1 MPLLAVNDVSK
12 SYADLEILRGVTFS
26 LEARERAAL
35 IGRNGTGKTTLLR
48 LLAGLDQP
56 DTGRIG
62 LAGWA
67 RVAYLPQTP
76 VGPSES
82 AVLAHVLEGAA
93 DVRAL
98 EARAHDLEH
107 LMAAPEV
114 HGDTNRLNAVME
126 EYARVREHFEHA
138 GGFTLETRAW
148 MVLSG
153 LGFREPDLARP
164 LGVLS
169 GGWRVRA
176 ELARALLGEPDLL
189 LLDEPTNHLDLAAT
203 EWLEGYLKSFPGACV
218 VVSHDRAL
226 LDAVTS
232 RTLELEDGRVA
243 SYPGAYSAYAR
254 LKAERIR
261 LQQEAWERQ
270 QEEIAKLEDYIRRY
284 KAGQRAAQAKSRE
297 KMLARVEAE
306 LIEAPRERRGLR
318 VRATSAPASGK
329 MVARLKKVTKRFE
342 DPTAA
347 AVGVGEAG
355 APAAGAG
362 SPGATG
368 IEVLSEVNLEIY
380 RGERVGMLG
389 PNGAGK
395 STLLRLIAGMD
406 SPTSGIV
413 TLGAGVR
420 PRYFAQESTQALD
433 PANTVLDEILSD
445 RPLSPEQVRAYLGRF
460 LFSGEEVFKRV
471 RMLSGGERQRLSLAK
486 LLLDEPNL
494 LLLDEPTNHLDIP
507 AREAL
512 EAALR
517 EFPGTMIVATHDR
530 YLLERLATRILTVE
544 DRGIADF
551 AGTYRELRERRTREA
566 AQRARRPE
574 PRAGRAAR
582 KGAAGTQPAAPTFDE
597 VAAQIAAAERERDEA
612 AGWLGDPDLYRDAA
626 RAKAMRLRYEEAEHR
641 LEELY
646 ETLERIEEP
655 KNQFES

>member
-1 MPLLAVNDVSK
+1 MPLLGVTGLSK
-12 SYADLEILRGVTFS
+12 SYADLGVLQGVAFS

-48 LLAGLDQP
+48 LLAGLDEP
-56 DTGRIG
+56 DAGRVS

-67 RVAYLPQTP
+67 RLAYLPQTP
-76 VGPSES
+76 GGPQES
-82 AVLAHVLEGAA
+82 TVLAHVLEGSA

-98 EARAHDLEH
+98 EARARDLER
-107 LMAAPEV
+107 LMASPEV
-114 HGDTNRLNAVME
+114 HGDTDRLNAVME

-203 EWLEGYLKSFPGACV
+203 EWLEGYLKSFPGACI

-232 RTLELEDGRVA
+232 RTLELEDGRVT
-243 SYPGAYSAYAR
+243 SYPGTYSAYAR
-254 LKAERIR
+254 MKAERIR
-261 LQQEAWERQ
+261 LQQEAWARQ

-306 LIEAPRERRGLR
+306 LIEAPREQRGLR
-318 VRATSAPASGK
+318 VRATSAPSSGK
-329 MVARLKKVTKRFE
+329 MVVRLKKVTKRFE
-342 DPTAA
+342 DPTAS
-347 AVGVGEAG
+347 
-355 APAAGAG
+355 AAGGPDAG
-362 SPGATG
+362 G
-368 IEVLSEVNLEIY
+368 IEVLSDVSLEIY
-380 RGERVGMLG
+380 RGERIGMLG

-395 STLLRLIAGMD
+395 STLLRLIAGLEA
-406 SPTSGIV
+406 PTSGIV

-420 PRYFAQESTQALD
+420 PRYFAQESTETLS
-433 PANTVLDEILSD
+433 PTNTVLDEILSD
-445 RPLSPEQVRAYLGRF
+445 RPLSPEQVRTYLGRF
-460 LFSGEEVFKRV
+460 LFSGEEVWKRV
-471 RMLSGGERQRLSLAK
+471 GALSGGERQRLSLAK
-486 LLLDEPNL
+486 MLLDEPNL

-512 EAALR
+512 ESALR
-517 EFPGTMIVATHDR
+517 DFPGTMVVATHDR
-530 YLLERLATRILTVE
+530 YLLERLATRILTVS

-551 AGTYRELRERRTREA
+551 AGTYHEMRERRAREA
-566 AQRARRPE
+566 AAGARQPASRTGKGARRGAVRAR
-574 PRAGRAAR
+574 
-582 KGAAGTQPAAPTFDE
+582 QAAPTFDE
-597 VAAQIAAAERERDEA
+597 VAAQIAAAERDRDEA
-612 AGWLGDPDLYRDAA
+612 ARWLGDPDLYRDPDRA
-626 RAKAMRLRYEEAEHR
+626 RAMRLRYQEAERR

-646 ETLERIEEP
+646 EMLERSEETHSEP
-655 KNQFES
+655 G

>member
-1 MPLLAVNDVSK
+1 MPLLGVTGLSK
-12 SYADLEILRGVTFS
+12 SYADLGVLQGVAFS

-48 LLAGLDQP
+48 LLAGLDEP
-56 DTGRIG
+56 DAGRVS

-67 RVAYLPQTP
+67 RLAYLPQTP
-76 VGPSES
+76 GGPQES
-82 AVLAHVLEGAA
+82 TVLAHVLEGSA

-98 EARAHDLEH
+98 EARARDLER
-107 LMAAPEV
+107 LMASPEV
-114 HGDTNRLNAVME
+114 HGDTDRLNAVME

-203 EWLEGYLKSFPGACV
+203 EWLEGYLKSFPGACI

-232 RTLELEDGRVA
+232 RTLELEDGRVT
-243 SYPGAYSAYAR
+243 SYPGTYSAYAR
-254 LKAERIR
+254 MKAERIR
-261 LQQEAWERQ
+261 LQQEAWARQ

-306 LIEAPRERRGLR
+306 LIEAPREQRGLR
-318 VRATSAPASGK
+318 VRATSAPSSGK
-329 MVARLKKVTKRFE
+329 MVVRLKKVTKRFE
-342 DPTAA
+342 DPTAS
-347 AVGVGEAG
+347 
-355 APAAGAG
+355 AAG
-362 SPGATG
+362 G
-368 IEVLSEVNLEIY
+368 IEVLSEVSLEIY
-380 RGERVGMLG
+380 RGDRIGMMG

-395 STLLRLIAGMD
+395 STLLRLIAGLD

-413 TLGAGVR
+413 MLGAGVR
-420 PRYFAQESTQALD
+420 PRYFAQESTQVLD

-445 RPLSPEQVRAYLGRF
+445 RPLSPELVRAYLGRF

-471 RMLSGGERQRLSLAK
+471 GMLSGGERQRLSLAK

-551 AGTYRELRERRTREA
+551 AGTYREMRERRTREA
-566 AQRARRPE
+566 AQRAQRSE
-574 PRAGRAAR
+574 PRTGRTTR
-582 KGAAGTQPAAPTFDE
+582 KGAAGAPPAAPTFDE
-597 VAAQIAAAERERDEA
+597 VAALISAAERERDAA
-612 AGWLGDPDLYRDAA
+612 AGWLGDPDLYRDPERA
-626 RAKAMRLRYEEAEHR
+626 RAMRLRYEVAERR

-646 ETLERIEEP
+646 ATLERIEET
-655 KNQFES
+655 ESQPGR

>member
-1 MPLLAVNDVSK
+1 MSLLAVSELSK
-12 SYADLEILRGVTFS
+12 SYADLEIIRDVTFS

-48 LLAGLDQP
+48 LLAGLDHP
-56 DTGRIG
+56 DAGRVG
-62 LAGWA
+62 LSGWA
-67 RVAYLPQTP
+67 RLAYLPQTP
-76 VGPSES
+76 EGPSES

-98 EARAHDLEH
+98 EARARDLEH
-107 LMAAPEV
+107 LMATPEV
-114 HGDTNRLNAVME
+114 HGDTDRLNAVME

-203 EWLEGYLKSFPGACV
+203 EWLEGYLKSFPGACI

-232 RTLELEDGRVA
+232 RTLELEDGRVT

-261 LQQEAWERQ
+261 LQQEAWARQ

-306 LIEAPRERRGLR
+306 LIEAPQERRGLR

-329 MVARLKKVTKRFE
+329 MVARLKRVTKRFE
-342 DPTAA
+342 DPTAIDS
-347 AVGVGEAG
+347 G
-355 APAAGAG
+355 
-362 SPGATG
+362 G
-368 IEVLSEVNLEIY
+368 IEVLSEVSLEIY

-395 STLLRLIAGMD
+395 STLLRLIAGLD

-420 PRYFAQESTQALD
+420 PRYFAQESTQVLD

-471 RMLSGGERQRLSLAK
+471 GMLSGGERQRLSLAK

-551 AGTYRELRERRTREA
+551 AGTYREMRERRTREA
-566 AQRARRPE
+566 TQRARRME
-574 PRAGRAAR
+574 PRGGKAAR
-582 KGAAGTQPAAPTFDE
+582 KGATGAQPAVPTFDE
-597 VAAQIAAAERERDEA
+597 VAALISAVERERDEA
-612 AGWLGDPDLYRDAA
+612 AGWLGDPDLYRDPERA
-626 RAKAMRLRYEEAEHR
+626 RAMRIRYEVAEIR

-646 ETLERIEEP
+646 AMLELIEGGEDRP
-655 KNQFES
+655 GQ

>member
-1 MPLLAVNDVSK
+1 MSLLAVNDVSK
-12 SYADLEILRGVTFS
+12 SYADLEILRGVAFS

-56 DTGRIG
+56 DAGRIG

-67 RVAYLPQTP
+67 RVAYLPQSP

-98 EARAHDLEH
+98 EARARDLEH

-114 HGDTNRLNAVME
+114 HGDTDRLNAVME

-203 EWLEGYLKSFPGACV
+203 EWLEDYLKSFPGACI

-232 RTLELEDGRVA
+232 RTLELEDSRVT

-261 LQQEAWERQ
+261 LQQEAWVRQ

-329 MVARLKKVTKRFE
+329 IVARLKKVTKRFE
-342 DPTAA
+342 DPTASA
-347 AVGVGEAG
+347 AAESDAHGPRADGPEVG
-355 APAAGAG
+355 
-362 SPGATG
+362 G

-395 STLLRLIAGMD
+395 STLLRLIAGLD

-413 TLGAGVR
+413 TLGTGVR
-420 PRYFAQESTQALD
+420 PRYFAQESTQVLD
-433 PANTVLDEILSD
+433 PANSVLDEILSD
-445 RPLSPEQVRAYLGRF
+445 RPLAPEQVRAHLGRF

-471 RMLSGGERQRLSLAK
+471 GMLSGGERQRLSLAK

-530 YLLERLATRILTVE
+530 YLLERLTTRILTVE

-551 AGTYRELRERRTREA
+551 AGTYREMRERRARAEA
-566 AQRARRPE
+566 AGSRRPE
-574 PRAGRAAR
+574 SRTGRTTR
-582 KGAAGTQPAAPTFDE
+582 KGAAGTPPAAPTFDE
-597 VAAQIAAAERERDEA
+597 VAGQIAAAERERDEA
-612 AGWLGDPDLYRDAA
+612 AAWLGDPDLYRDPA
-626 RAKAMRLRYEEAEHR
+626 RAKAMRLRYEEAERR

-646 ETLERIEEP
+646 TTLERIE
-655 KNQFES
+655 